1 MKRTHKPEKN
11 RDKSFWRFAFAG
23 LMSTSALSGVAA
35 AQEESNEIIVTA
47 TKRAES
53 IQDVPLSIQ
62 ALGEQTL
69 EEHNVS
75 SFDDYVQIL
84 PSVSF
89 QSFGPGQA
97 QVFFRGVSSGG
108 DGLHIGSSPT
118 SSTYLDE
125 TPVTTIANTV
135 DVHVYDVN
143 RVEALSGPQGTLFGA
158 SALSGVLRIVTNQPD
173 PTGVEGGIDVEANTY
188 TDGAPGGG
196 VEGFLNLPVSSN
208 AALRVVGWYDREGG
222 YIDNVPGTRTFGLGD
237 VDPNTNLTVDNAD
250 LVADDFNE
258 TDTIGGR
265 AALRVDLNENWTSTT
280 MVTGQIQEA
289 EGSFL
294 YDPRVGDLQ
303 VRDFQPSYNNDE
315 WGIIAETINGRIGN
329 FDLVYSASYFDRRVE
344 SVVDY
349 SYYSVVYDAFEGS
362 YYTNFQSS
370 PGVYLDPS
378 QGASFIDDYSK
389 QTHELRVT
397 SPAEDRLRFT
407 AGLFYQRQTDYDQA
421 DYTVAGL
428 GAADQSIQLNYTA
441 IPGLGDSVFARR
453 LQRVDID
460 RAVFGE
466 VSFDITPSLTLTGG
480 LRVFQAENRLTGY
493 SGFASDAADTTTC
506 LPSDRDDRPCD
517 NVFKTF
523 EEEGE
528 TYKLSLAYD
537 ITDDIMLYGTYS
549 TGYRPG
555 GANRRADVP
564 SYNSDTI
571 DNYEI
576 GWKSMLFDNTL
587 RLNAAVFYQQW
598 QDLQFGLSP
607 PGFNGVTFIFN
618 AGEAEI
624 KGIETEFSWLLGN
637 LTLSGSA
644 SYINAELTEDFCNF
658 DSAGDPTDCAPA
670 GTALPVQPPFKGTL
684 TARYDFSLGAWDAYA
699 QGTVMNQ
706 SGTRSFLLDVDY
718 LTVGRTTA
726 FTTLDLTA
734 GIDFDENRN
743 LEFFVNN
750 VTDERGILSLNSAC
764 AASICGATAR
774 SYPTQ
779 PQQIGVRVS
788 QRF

>member
-1 MKRTHKPEKN
+1 MKRAEKTEKN
-11 RDKSFWRFAFAG
+11 RDKSLWRLAFAG
-23 LMSTSALSGVAA
+23 LMSTSALTGVAA
-35 AQEESNEIIVTA
+35 AQEDSNEIIVTA

-53 IQDVPLSIQ
+53 IQDIPLSIQ

-108 DGLHIGSSPT
+108 DGLHIGSGPT

-135 DVHVYDVN
+135 DLHVYDVN

-158 SALSGVLRIVTNQPD
+158 SSLSGVLRVITNQPD
-173 PTGVEGGIDVEANTY
+173 PTDVYGAIDVEANTY
-188 TDGAPGGG
+188 TDGEPGGSI
-196 VEGFLNLPVSSN
+196 EGFLNLPVASN
-208 AALRVVGWYDREGG
+208 AAIRLVGWYEQEGG
-222 YIDNVPGTRTFGLGD
+222 YIDNTPGSRTYTLGD
-237 VDPNTNLTVDNAD
+237 DDPTTNVTVDNAN
-250 LVADDFNE
+250 LVGDDINDVE
-258 TDTIGGR
+258 TIGGR
-265 AALRVDLNENWTSTT
+265 AALRIDLSDNWTSTT
-280 MVTGQIQEA
+280 SVVGQHQQVD
-289 EGSFL
+289 GPFL
-294 YDPRVGDLQ
+294 FDPDVGDLE
-303 VRDFQPSYNNDE
+303 VHDFQPTSNMDQ
-315 WGIIAETINGRIGN
+315 WGLIAETIQGRIAN

-344 SVVDY
+344 SSVDY
-349 SYYSVVYDAFEGS
+349 SYYSVVYDDFQGS
-362 YYTNFQSS
+362 NYTNFPDGS
-370 PGVYLDPS
+370 GGFLDPS
-378 QGASFIDDYSK
+378 QSASFIDDYSK

-421 DYTVAGL
+421 NYSITGL
-428 GAADQSIQLNYTA
+428 GALDQSTMPNLTA
-441 IPGLGDSVFARR
+441 IPGLGDAIFARR
-453 LQRVDID
+453 LQRIDVDKAI
-460 RAVFGE
+460 FGE
-466 VSFDITPSLTLTGG
+466 VSFDITPSLTVTGG
-480 LRVFQAENRLTGY
+480 VRAFQAENSLTGF
-493 SGFASDAADTTTC
+493 SGYASNAAD
-506 LPSDRDDRPCD
+506 PSCVASPEGDRPCD
-517 NVFKTF
+517 NVFKNF

-528 TYKLSLAYD
+528 TYKLSVSYD
-537 ITDDIMLYGTYS
+537 ISDDIMVYSTYS

-564 SYNSDTI
+564 SYSSDTI

-576 GWKSMLFDNTL
+576 GWKSVLFDNTL

-598 QDLQFGLSP
+598 EDLQFGLSP

-618 AGEAEI
+618 AGGAEI

-658 DSAGDPTDCAPA
+658 DSNGDPTDCAPS
-670 GTALPVQPPFKGTL
+670 GTALPVQPAFKGTL
-684 TARYDFSLGAWDAYA
+684 TARYDFTLGSWDSYV
-699 QGTVMNQ
+699 QGTVLNQ

-718 LTVGRTTA
+718 YTVGRTEA
-726 FTTLDLTA
+726 FTTLDLSA
-734 GIDFDENRN
+734 GIDFDESRN
-743 LEFFVNN
+743 VEFFVNN
-750 VTDERGILSLNSAC
+750 VTDERGILSLNAAC
-764 AASICGATAR
+764 AASICGAYAR
-774 SYPTQ
+774 AYPTQ